1 MSTLAEKSDDSI
13 VSHGNE
19 KIEPALPPEEGL
31 AGWLCVIGSS
41 TGLFCTFGFLN
52 AIGVFQ
58 ATYAETTL
66 RQYSPP
72 DISWIFAVQLSLM
85 WLPGPFFGRVIDT
98 YGPRPVIVPCSIL
111 CVFSLAMT
119 SLSKEYYQIFLA
131 QGIGFGLGAGGL
143 FTTCMVCAGQWFQ
156 RRRGLALGIVSCGS
170 SLGGVVF
177 PVFVNRV
184 MARVG
189 FYGTVRYIAL
199 LIGILLAATCFLV
212 KSRIPRRKWNH
223 DLPWFNVRLFE
234 DKGFLLYTIGAF
246 LVMWG
251 LWGPFN
257 YISSFVI
264 ETGFSNSLSIYLLS
278 IINAGSIPGRIIPG
292 HIADKVGYFNV
303 MTAVSF
309 MTGASILCLWLPF
322 VYHHSHAGLIVF
334 AIVFGVVS
342 GAFVSLVV
350 PCAAK
355 SGALET
361 LGQRFG
367 TFQAVIAIA
376 CLTGLPIQ
384 GAILNTKGGGYM
396 GMEVFSAIS
405 IILGAFVIGGATIV
419 IGPSAPLK
427 KV

>member
-1 MSTLAEKSDDSI
+1 M
-13 VSHGNE
+13 
-19 KIEPALPPEEGL
+19 
-31 AGWLCVIGSS
+31 
-41 TGLFCTFGFLN
+41 
-52 AIGVFQ
+52 FQ

-170 SLGGVVF
+170 SLGKAGFPSIVNPEHANMEKGGVVF

-246 LVMWG
+246 LVM
-251 LWGPFN
+251 
-257 YISSFVI
+257 FV
-264 ETGFSNSLSIYLLS
+264 N
-278 IINAGSIPGRIIPG
+278 PP
-292 HIADKVGYFNV
+292 KV
-303 MTAVSF
+303 
-309 MTGASILCLWLPF
+309 
-322 VYHHSHAGLIVF
+322 
-334 AIVFGVVS
+334 
-342 GAFVSLVV
+342 
-350 PCAAK
+350 
-355 SGALET
+355 
-361 LGQRFG
+361 
-367 TFQAVIAIA
+367 FQ
-376 CLTGLPIQ
+376 C
-384 GAILNTKGGGYM
+384 
-396 GMEVFSAIS
+396 
-405 IILGAFVIGGATIV
+405 
-419 IGPSAPLK
+419 
-427 KV
+427 